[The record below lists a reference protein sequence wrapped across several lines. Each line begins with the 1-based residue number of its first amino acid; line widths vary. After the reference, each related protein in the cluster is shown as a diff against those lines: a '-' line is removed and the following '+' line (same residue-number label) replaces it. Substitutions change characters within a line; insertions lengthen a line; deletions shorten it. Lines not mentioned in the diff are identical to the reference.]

1 MLVSACAEND
11 AAMTRTRAP
20 RRLLL
25 ATTTLLAS
33 FALVLSGTSPAT
45 AHSRHDHPHPR
56 PARNVDL
63 PDGFRPEGIASG
75 PRTTYYAGSMAD
87 GRIVTGDLRRGGTQ
101 RVLLPGQTGRQIRG
115 MQRDPRTGLL
125 WATGNVNDVFH
136 VWAVSTRT
144 GRIVRDVTV
153 PGAQFLNDLV
163 VTRRAVWVTDSRVDR
178 LTRIALT
185 RRGVPTSEAPTFLPL
200 TGAWP
205 GGGTQTR
212 ANGIRRLSRGHLV
225 LNHSSAGGL
234 WDVDTRTGVARAIPV
249 SGVTLTAG
257 DGLERRGRTLWV
269 VRGSDR
275 ESVTQLRLH
284 RRKGSWSATFRARL
298 TDPRLDVPST
308 ATFAGGLLWAVNA
321 RFGVASPETADYW
334 ITPLRPRRR

>member
-1 MLVSACAEND
+1 
-11 AAMTRTRAP
+11 MTTAP
-20 RRLLL
+20 AGRRLLL
-25 ATTTLLAS
+25 ATTTVLAS

-45 AHSRHDHPHPR
+45 ARSRQDDSHPR
-56 PARNVDL
+56 PARTVAL

-87 GRIVTGDLRRGGTQ
+87 GRIVTGDLRRGTS

-115 MQRDPRTGLL
+115 MQRDRRSGLL
-125 WATGNVNDVFH
+125 WATGNVGDVSH

-144 GRIVRDVTV
+144 GAVVRDFTV
-153 PGAQFLNDLV
+153 PGAAFLNDLV

-178 LTRIALT
+178 LTRIALG
-185 RRGVPTSEAPTFLPL
+185 RRGAPTSAAPTFLPI

-225 LNHSSAGGL
+225 LDHSSAGGL
-234 WDVDTRTGVARAIPV
+234 WDVNTRTGVARAIPV
-249 SGVTLTAG
+249 SGVTLTGG
-257 DGLERRGRTLWV
+257 DGVARRGSTLWV
-269 VRGSDR
+269 VRGTDR

-284 RRKGSWSATFRARL
+284 RRNGSWSATFRARL
-298 TDPRLDVPST
+298 TDPTLDVPST

>member
-1 MLVSACAEND
+1 
-11 AAMTRTRAP
+11 MTTAP
-20 RRLLL
+20 AGRRLLL
-25 ATTTLLAS
+25 ATTTVLAS

-45 AHSRHDHPHPR
+45 ARSRQDDSHPR
-56 PARNVDL
+56 PARTVAL

-87 GRIVTGDLRRGGTQ
+87 GRIVTGDLRRGTS

-115 MQRDPRTGLL
+115 MQRDRRSGLL
-125 WATGNVNDVFH
+125 WATGNVGDVSH

-144 GRIVRDVTV
+144 GAVVRDFTV
-153 PGAQFLNDLV
+153 PGAAFLNDLV

-178 LTRIALT
+178 LTRIALG
-185 RRGVPTSEAPTFLPL
+185 RRGAPTSAAPTFLPI

-225 LNHSSAGGL
+225 LDHSSAGGL
-234 WDVDTRTGVARAIPV
+234 WDVNTRTGVARAIPV
-249 SGVTLTAG
+249 SGVTLTGG
-257 DGLERRGRTLWV
+257 DGVERRGSTLWV
-269 VRGSDR
+269 VRGTDR

-284 RRKGSWSATFRARL
+284 RRNGSWSATFRARL
-298 TDPRLDVPST
+298 TDPTLDVPST

-321 RFGVASPETADYW
+321 RFGVVSPETADYW